1 MLAEQRDRGYARL
14 EKMAADK
21 AQSSQTAGRT
31 AERSGGAQCTFC
43 RDAGQRLT
51 WQAQRRQP
59 VCLRGSRPCERQGQ
73 APAKNALKKQD
84 SSSCADGAPQKGRTE
99 QISPSARL
107 TRTAQESDGIQR
119 HGMCTTLLRGL
130 CRKWRRTHR
139 LGSRGGRGRSPATST
154 SWLPSSSDSAFA
166 DDPDEQSEEEV
177 EEDELKRAETV
188 GGEP

>member
-43 RDAGQRLT
+43 RDAGSDSRGRLSG
-51 WQAQRRQP
+51 
-59 VCLRGSRPCERQGQ
+59 GSQLDCVAAGL
-73 APAKNALKKQD
+73 AKAGA
-84 SSSCADGAPQKGRTE
+84 STCRECAEEDGAAQKGRTE
-99 QISPSARL
+99 QISPPARL
-107 TRTAQESDGIQR
+107 TLTAQESDGIQR

-139 LGSRGGRGRSPATST
+139 LGSRGGRGRSPATGT

-177 EEDELKRAETV
+177 EEDELERAETV